1 MTEKRQILRSASV
14 IAVVTAISRI
24 CGYLRD
30 QRIALLL
37 GTSGAADALVLA
49 FRIPSMIRRMVAE
62 GSLGASFIPIFA
74 KYLRERPPSEAWA
87 FAQKVFWDM
96 AAILAVIAVAGSVF
110 SRQVVYL
117 FTLLGGHTV
126 RWDLAV
132 TLNRFI
138 FPSVLFL
145 VMAALAGAVLNCFH
159 IFGLPAAT
167 PIFFNLT
174 LIAASLGVVYGPL
187 LARLPERLRTPAVPL
202 ALAILVGSALQL
214 AVQLPALWRQ
224 GMRFAPEVS
233 FTDPGVRKVGALMG
247 PSFFGMGVYQV
258 NLFVDTLFATSPRMP
273 AGSVMSL
280 YLGDRVMQLV
290 LGSYAIAMS
299 TALLPTM
306 ARQVAA
312 GEYAEMKR
320 TFAFALRVV
329 SFIAVP
335 AAVGLILLRRPIIQV
350 LFQHGQFVAES
361 TALTARA
368 LMYYSLGLP
377 AFAAIKL
384 ITPMYYSA
392 QDTMTPA
399 RVGAWALVMNVALNA
414 FFLLALVRVLANG
427 GPALA
432 SSIAAYF
439 NFAVLFLIFRRR
451 YGRLGGRAIAR
462 AAARIGVCAGVMAAA
477 CIAGTKLALAP
488 VLLGAERHFL
498 SQVAMLAVVVT
509 ASAAVYLG
517 LARILHCEELGELF
531 LLFRRGDAEAAGGGA
546 ER

>member
-1 MTEKRQILRSASV
+1 LTEKGQILRSASV

-49 FRIPSMIRRMVAE
+49 FRIPSMIRRMVTE

-74 KYLRERPPSEAWA
+74 KYLRERPQAEAWA
-87 FAQKVFWDM
+87 FAQKVFWDI
-96 AAILAVIAVAGSVF
+96 AAILAVIAILGVVL
-110 SRQVVYL
+110 SRQLVCL
-117 FTLLGGHTV
+117 FTLLGGHSV

-132 TLNRFI
+132 TLNRII

-145 VMAALAGAVLNCFH
+145 VLAALAGAILNCFH

-174 LIAASLGVVYGPL
+174 LIVASLGFVYTPL
-187 LARLPERLRTPAVPL
+187 LARLPERLRTPAVPF
-202 ALAILVGSALQL
+202 AMAILLGSALQL
-214 AVQLPALWRQ
+214 VLQIPALWRQ
-224 GMRFAPEVS
+224 GMRFTPDLSIA
-233 FTDPGVRKVGALMG
+233 DPGVRKVGALMG

-258 NLFVDTLFATSPRMP
+258 NLFVDTLFATSARMP

-280 YLGDRVMQLV
+280 YVGDRVMQLV

-299 TALLPTM
+299 TALLPAM
-306 ARQVAA
+306 SRQVAA
-312 GEYAEMKR
+312 GQYGEMKR
-320 TFAFALRVV
+320 TFAFSLRVV

-392 QDTMTPA
+392 QDTVTPA
-399 RVGAWALVMNVALNA
+399 RVGAWALAMNVALNA
-414 FFLLALVRVLANG
+414 FFLLVLVRVLANG

-432 SSIAAYF
+432 SSISAYF
-439 NFAVLFLIFRRR
+439 NFVLLFLIFRRR

-462 AAARIGVCAGVMAAA
+462 AVARIGVCAGVMAAA
-477 CIAGTKLALAP
+477 CVAGTKLALTPA
-488 VLLGAERHFL
+488 LFGAERHFL
-498 SQVAMLAVVVT
+498 SQVAMLVLVVAASVT
-509 ASAAVYLG
+509 VYLG
-517 LARILHCEELGELF
+517 LARILRCEELGELF
-531 LLFRRGDAEAAGGGA
+531 LLFQRRDADAGGSGA
-546 ER
+546 DT